1 MSSIT
6 PFLVPFLWLL
16 GGWGNNLEKALAD
29 AGPAQKLV
37 ILNFSG
43 SDWCGPCILLKKEVF
58 ESDGFKE
65 LADNKLE
72 LVRADFPRQKKNQ
85 LPREQVKYNESL
97 AERYN
102 PSGKFP
108 LTLLLSPD
116 GKVLHTWDG
125 YPKDLIPDKMIKTI
139 QSYL

>member
-1 MSSIT
+1 MSSIIT
-6 PFLVPFLWLL
+6 FLLSFFWLS

-43 SDWCGPCILLKKEVF
+43 SDWCGPCIQLKREIF
-58 ESDGFKE
+58 ESEEFKTF
-65 LADNKLE
+65 ADMSLE

-85 LPREQVKYNESL
+85 LPKEQLRYNEAL
-97 AERYN
+97 AEKYN

-116 GKVLHTWDG
+116 GKVVRIWDG
-125 YPKDLIPDKMIKTI
+125 YPKDLTTDKMIKTI
-139 QSYL
+139 QSHL